1 MAQDCPTE
9 KFNPRKPQKP
19 SYIKMVQNQEYNE
32 EEEAEEY
39 EEEEEEPQ
47 EQDEIDDLV
56 NRMVSFSDEKKV
68 QWINVMQD
76 RGVDFLAA

>member
-1 MAQDCPTE
+1 
-9 KFNPRKPQKP
+9 
-19 SYIKMVQNQEYNE
+19 MVQNQEYDK

-47 EQDEIDDLV
+47 KQDEIVDLV

-68 QWINVMQD
+68 QWINVIQD

>member
-1 MAQDCPTE
+1 
-9 KFNPRKPQKP
+9 
-19 SYIKMVQNQEYNE
+19 MVQNQEYDE

-39 EEEEEEPQ
+39 KEEEPQ
-47 EQDEIDDLV
+47 EQDKIDDLV

-68 QWINVMQD
+68 QWMNMMQD

>member
-1 MAQDCPTE
+1 MAQECPTK

-19 SYIKMVQNQEYNE
+19 SYIKMVQNQEYDDE
-32 EEEAEEY
+32 ELKEY

-47 EQDEIDDLV
+47 EQDEIDNLV
-56 NRMVSFSDEKKV
+56 SRMVSFSDEKKV
-68 QWINVMQD
+68 QWMNMMQD

>member
-1 MAQDCPTE
+1 
-9 KFNPRKPQKP
+9 
-19 SYIKMVQNQEYNE
+19 MVQNQEYKE

-39 EEEEEEPQ
+39 EEEEEPQ
-47 EQDEIDDLV
+47 EQDKIEDLV

-68 QWINVMQD
+68 QWINMMQD

>member
-1 MAQDCPTE
+1 
-9 KFNPRKPQKP
+9 
-19 SYIKMVQNQEYNE
+19 MVQNQEYDK

-39 EEEEEEPQ
+39 EEEGE

-68 QWINVMQD
+68 QWMNAMQD
-76 RGVDFLAA
+76 RGVDFSAA